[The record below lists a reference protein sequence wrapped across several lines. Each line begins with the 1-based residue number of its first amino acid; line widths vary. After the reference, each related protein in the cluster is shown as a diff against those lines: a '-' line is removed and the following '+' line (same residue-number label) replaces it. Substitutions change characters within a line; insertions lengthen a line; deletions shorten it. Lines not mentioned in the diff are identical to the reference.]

1 MKISH
6 LGRCEIFAGAG
17 VGREAW
23 GSAQAVRG
31 PGAVPGA
38 EGDLTARG
46 RRRLLETA
54 DGGLWETSAM
64 AWRVR
69 RVFDLAQP
77 LYDGSPVYPGD
88 PQVRVRE
95 LKSLDADGCRLESLH
110 LGTHS
115 GTHVD
120 APAHMLHLERGSI
133 TDYRPDHF
141 VGPCI
146 VVDLT
151 SKGDDDEIA
160 GADLEPYRELLAAG
174 DIVLLAT
181 GWARFRG
188 EDERRWLHHS
198 PYLSA
203 EGAEWLCARG
213 AKGVGIDHPSI
224 GTTVEQFDR
233 PPHEIL
239 LRRRIWIAEDLVI
252 PPELLAERRK
262 WLYIGVPLKLQG
274 AGGAPV
280 RPVVLDVEP

>member
-1 MKISH
+1 MA
-6 LGRCEIFAGAG
+6 GR
-17 VGREAW
+17 V
-23 GSAQAVRG
+23 V
-31 PGAVPGA
+31 
-38 EGDLTARG
+38 
-46 RRRLLETA
+46 
-54 DGGLWETSAM
+54 
-64 AWRVR
+64 

-77 LYDGSPVYPGD
+77 LFDGAPVWPGD
-88 PQVRVRE
+88 PRVRLRE
-95 LKSLDADGCRLESLH
+95 IKSIDADGVRLESLH

-120 APAHMLHLERGSI
+120 APRHMLHVERGAI

-141 VGPCI
+141 VGPC
-146 VVDLT
+146 VVADLRA
-151 SKGDDDEIA
+151 KQDDDEI
-160 GADLEPYRELLAAG
+160 GPDDLEPYRDLLEPG

-181 GWARFRG
+181 GWSRFRG
-188 EDERRWLHHS
+188 EDESRWLHHS

-239 LRRRIWIAEDLVI
+239 LRRRIWIAEDLAV

-262 WLYIGVPLKLQG
+262 WLYIGVPLKLEG

-280 RPVVLDVEP
+280 RPVVLDIEP